1 MKKATLMFGSVPL
14 KPNQIHKFRGFVGN
28 LFREHDIVH
37 NHDRETGKNIYRYPL
52 IQFKL
57 IDHVPAI
64 VSITEEAVALFGE
77 IFMKLDRIEID
88 GLEIPIHE
96 KDLKIEEVPFGF
108 SDETFMYDL
117 TSPWLGLNQKNY
129 ETYQKS
135 ATEESRKALLRRTL
149 TGNILSMC
157 KSLGHRLNPEETLK
171 TDLRVKEMTV
181 TLKGQKMLGF
191 TGTFKT
197 NFMIPDHLGLGKSVS
212 RGFGMVRRIL

>member
-28 LFREHDIVH
+28 LFTEHDIVH
-37 NHDRETGKNIYRYPL
+37 NHNTETGRNIYRYPL

-57 IDHVPAI
+57 ISDVPAI
-64 VSITEEAVALFGE
+64 VAITDRAVNLFGE
-77 IFMKLDRIEID
+77 IFMTLDRVEID
-88 GLEIPIHE
+88 GLTIPIHE
-96 KDLKIEEVPFGF
+96 KDLKIEDVPFGF
-108 SDETFMYDL
+108 SDETFVYDL
-117 TSPWLGLNQKNY
+117 ASPWLGLNQKNY

-135 ATEESRKALLRRTL
+135 ATEESRKDLLKRTL
-149 TGNILSMC
+149 TGNILSMS
-157 KSLGHRLNPEETLK
+157 KSLDYRLNPGDILK
-171 TDLRVKEMTV
+171 TDLRVKERTV

-197 NFMIPDHLGLGKSVS
+197 NFLIPDYLGLGKSVS

>member
-1 MKKATLMFGSVPL
+1 MKKATLLFGSVPL

-135 ATEESRKALLRRTL
+135 ATEESRKDLLRRTL

>member
-1 MKKATLMFGSVPL
+1 MKKATLKFGSILL

-37 NHDRETGKNIYRYPL
+37 NHDKETGKNIYRYPM

-64 VSITEEAVALFGE
+64 VCISDRAVSLFGE
-77 IFMKLDRIEID
+77 LFMKLNRIEID

-96 KDLKIEEVPFGF
+96 KDLKIEDVPFGF

-117 TSPWLGLNQKNY
+117 KSPWLGLNQKNY
-129 ETYQKS
+129 ETYQRF
-135 ATEESRKALLRRTL
+135 ATEESRKNLLKRTL

-157 KSLGHRLNPEETLK
+157 KSLGHRLNPGETLK
-171 TDLRVKEMTV
+171 TDIRVKEMTV
-181 TLKGQKMLGF
+181 TLKGQKMQGF

-197 NFMIPDHLGLGKSVS
+197 NFIIPDHLGLGKSVS
-212 RGFGMVRRIL
+212 RGFGMVKKVF

>member
-64 VSITEEAVALFGE
+64 VSITEDAVALFGE

-135 ATEESRKALLRRTL
+135 ATEESRKDLLRRTL

-197 NFMIPDHLGLGKSVS
+197 NFIIPDHLGLGKSVS
-212 RGFGMVRRIL
+212 RGFGMVKKVF

>member
-1 MKKATLMFGSVPL
+1 MKKATLMLGSVPL

-77 IFMKLDRIEID
+77 IFMKLDRVEID

-108 SDETFMYDL
+108 SDETFMYDF

-135 ATEESRKALLRRTL
+135 ATEESRKNLLRRTL

-197 NFMIPDHLGLGKSVS
+197 NFVIPDHLGIGKSVS
-212 RGFGMVRRIL
+212 RGFGVVKKVF

>member
-57 IDHVPAI
+57 IGHVPAI

-77 IFMKLDRIEID
+77 IFMKLDRIGID

-108 SDETFMYDL
+108 SDETFMYNL

-135 ATEESRKALLRRTL
+135 ATEESRKDLLRRTL

-197 NFMIPDHLGLGKSVS
+197 NFVIPDHLGLGKSVS
-212 RGFGMVRRIL
+212 RGFGMVRRVL

>member
-28 LFREHDIVH
+28 VFREHDIVH

-64 VSITEEAVALFGE
+64 VSITEEAVTLFGE
-77 IFMKLDRIEID
+77 IFMKLTRIEID

-129 ETYQKS
+129 EIYQRA
-135 ATEESRKALLRRTL
+135 ATEESRKDLLRRTL

-197 NFMIPDHLGLGKSVS
+197 NFVIPDHLGLGKSVS
-212 RGFGMVRRIL
+212 RGFGMVKKVF